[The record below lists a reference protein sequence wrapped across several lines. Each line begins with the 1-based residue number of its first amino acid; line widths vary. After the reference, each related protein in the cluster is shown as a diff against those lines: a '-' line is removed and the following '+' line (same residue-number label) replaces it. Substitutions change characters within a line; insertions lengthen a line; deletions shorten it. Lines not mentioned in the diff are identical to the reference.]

1 MMDYVLCQLHN
12 NFSTFKVD
20 LSSLYH
26 PLLFTL
32 AHSLASLGM
41 LSKL

>member
-1 MMDYVLCQLHN
+1 MMDYVLCQLRN

-26 PLLFTL
+26 PLLFTI
-32 AHSLASLGM
+32 AHSLVSLV
-41 LSKL
+41 LLCKL

>member
-1 MMDYVLCQLHN
+1 MPALHN

-26 PLLFTL
+26 PLLFTI
-32 AHSLASLGM
+32 AHNLVSLGM
-41 LSKL
+41 LCKL

>member
-1 MMDYVLCQLHN
+1 MMDYGLCQLRN

-26 PLLFTL
+26 PLLFTI
-32 AHSLASLGM
+32 AHSIVSPGM
-41 LSKL
+41 LCKL